1 MFFIYF
7 SHYNSFLFPFI
18 TNFFFLF
25 FSYHLFFITKHTNL
39 YFRILIFR
47 CFISINCKFHNI
59 LPHIIFPTDTQK
71 RQQTNYFTIAL
82 TSKTFTFSC
91 LIQLVCFLSFS
102 LSQTEAFL
110 PLFSSIFI
118 LLNCGSLSLSL
129 SYSLNGFVFHFFCVL
144 LLFIFYTFILAIP
157 HLIVN
162 NFFLFLDFININQNI
177 INKEKEKPK
186 YNKETF

>member
-59 LPHIIFPTDTQK
+59 LPHIIFPTATQK

-82 TSKTFTFSC
+82 FSKAIQSSC

-110 PLFSSIFI
+110 PLCSSIFI

-129 SYSLNGFVFHFFCVL
+129 LQPQRFRLSFL
-144 LLFIFYTFILAIP
+144 LCAPFLFIFYFFILSFDI
-157 HLIVN
+157 
-162 NFFLFLDFININQNI
+162 
-177 INKEKEKPK
+177 
-186 YNKETF
+186 Y